1 MKERAAA
8 PADARSM
15 SDSRTIAFVAGSPS
29 TSSKAASLQARVAAR
44 AGRDGI
50 AVHAVEVRT
59 LPPGELLTAA
69 RDSATLRAAHET
81 IAAAT
86 GVVVATPVYKAAY
99 TGLLKAFLDTLPE
112 GALRGKA
119 VLPVVT
125 AAAPV
130 HALVLDYAL
139 KPVLAS
145 LFPGVVATGFF
156 GLDKEFVG
164 DGDAVRLG
172 DDAAARFDAAVD
184 AFLTL
189 ARTM

>member
-1 MKERAAA
+1 M
-8 PADARSM
+8 
-15 SDSRTIAFVAGSPS
+15 TIAFVAGSPS
-29 TSSKAASLQARVAAR
+29 TSSKAASLRARLAAR
-44 AGRDGI
+44 AERDGI
-50 AVHAVEVRT
+50 AVADVEVRA

-69 RDSATLRAAHET
+69 RDSAALRAAHAT
-81 IAAAT
+81 VAAAT
-86 GVVVATPVYKAAY
+86 GIVVATPVYKAAY

-145 LFPGVVATGFF
+145 LFPSAIAPGFF
-156 GLDKEFVG
+156 GLDKEFAGEGTAVG
-164 DGDAVRLG
+164 LAGDAAL
-172 DDAAARFDAAVD
+172 RFEAAVD

-189 ARTM
+189 ARSV